1 MKIKSTV
8 WYWLAVASGAA
19 GLITGMG
26 LEGSVQVTDTVWMDG
41 FVAALVPILAA
52 ILFARL
58 GFAAEDREKAAKP
71 RRYGKITR
79 SHARNAEYPQDE
91 ERGA

>member
-19 GLITGMG
+19 GLIAGMG
-26 LEGSVQVTDTVWMDG
+26 LEGSTQVTDTVWMDG
-41 FVAALVPILAA
+41 FVAAMGLILAA

-58 GFAAEDREKAAKP
+58 GFAAEEREKAAKRCHKKP
-71 RRYGKITR
+71 QRTVQPSGKR
-79 SHARNAEYPQDE
+79 KA
-91 ERGA
+91 G